1 MDREK
6 QEIAGALPYLFP
18 LTKGNMR
25 RKRRKTLE
33 KEIGSLDLEIGSP
46 DFAREGF
53 MKPPKYD
60 ILLRKTNLKKRGMN

>member
-18 LTKGNMR
+18 LTKESMR

-33 KEIGSLDLEIGSP
+33 REIGSRDLEIRVPIS
-46 DFAREGF
+46 FAAF
-53 MKPPKYD
+53 SAQ
-60 ILLRKTNLKKRGMN
+60 I